1 MVSHDTALILIG
13 FQNEYFSPQG
23 TLFGYLAGTAQVLA
37 NTIDV
42 IERLGS
48 GPVLIV
54 DTPIISPPAIVS
66 WSIPRVS

>member
-23 TLFGYLAGTAQVLA
+23 TLFYLAGAAQVLA